1 MTITVIV
8 IGVIVAVL
16 GRWLYMQR
24 LATKPWLEQGPIG
37 DVPSDGPIAMA
48 TPKLG
53 LFVFLAA
60 ITSLFSLFISAYAM
74 RMELSDWT
82 PLPTPSLLWFNT
94 AVLFMSSA
102 GMQWAQSGANRGR
115 LEDVRRGL
123 LVGGGFALAFLA
135 GQLIVWQELVD
146 LGYFLKTN
154 PAASFFYLLT
164 GLHGLHLIG
173 GLIAWGKTTAKAWSG
188 AKVSDVAVA
197 VELCTVY
204 WHFLLLIWLVL
215 FGLLLTT

>member
-8 IGVIVAVL
+8 IGVIIAVL
-16 GRWLYMQR
+16 GRWLYAQK

-37 DVPSDGPIAMA
+37 DVPTDGPIAMS

-74 RMELSDWT
+74 RMELADWT
-82 PLPTPSLLWFNT
+82 PLPTPGLLWFNT
-94 AVLFMSSA
+94 ALLFMSSA
-102 GMQWAQSGANRGR
+102 GMQWAQSGANRGH
-115 LEDVRRGL
+115 LEEVRRGL

-135 GQLIVWQELVD
+135 GQLVVWQELVD
-146 LGYFLKTN
+146 LGYFLQTN
-154 PAASFFYLLT
+154 PAAAFFYLLT
-164 GLHGLHLIG
+164 GLHGLHLLG
-173 GLIAWGKTTAKAWSG
+173 GLVAWGTTTTKAWSG
-188 AKVSDVAVA
+188 AKLSDIATA

>member
-1 MTITVIV
+1 VTITVIV
-8 IGVIVAVL
+8 LGVIIAIL

-24 LATKPWLEQGPIG
+24 LTAKPWLEQGPIS
-37 DVPSDGPIAMA
+37 DVPTDGPMAMT

-53 LFVFLAA
+53 LFVLLAA

-82 PLPTPSLLWFNT
+82 PLPAPGLLWLNT
-94 AVLFMSSA
+94 GVLFMSSV
-102 GMQWAQSGANRGR
+102 GMQWAQSGANRGS

-123 LVGGGFALAFLA
+123 LLGGGFALAFLV
-135 GQLIVWQELVD
+135 GQLVVWQELVD
-146 LGYFLKTN
+146 LGYFLESN

-173 GLIAWGKTTAKAWSG
+173 GLIAWGKTTAKAWGG
-188 AKVSDVAVA
+188 ARLADLAVA

-215 FGLLLTT
+215 FGLLLAT